1 MRRLEFH
8 ISKVIEVPVI
18 LTCVFPFS
26 VTNRYTLGLSMA
38 SSPWRISY
46 LIDSLAD

>member
-8 ISKVIEVPVI
+8 ISKVIEVPV
-18 LTCVFPFS
+18 VFAAVFQLL
-26 VTNRYTLGLSMA
+26 VTDRYTIGLNVA

-46 LIDSLAD
+46 LIDS